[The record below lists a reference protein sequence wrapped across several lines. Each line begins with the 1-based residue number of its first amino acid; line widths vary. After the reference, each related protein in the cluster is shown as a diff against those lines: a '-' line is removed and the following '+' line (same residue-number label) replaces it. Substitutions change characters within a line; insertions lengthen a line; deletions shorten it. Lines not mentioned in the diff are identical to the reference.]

1 MEIKKEP
8 KVNLE
13 ARKTTYVM
21 TGLVG
26 ILALLFVAL
35 EWSTTS
41 RRNRNLVARTMME
54 DTETEMIITVQQPT
68 PPPPPP
74 PLPDV
79 IEQINVVDE
88 DVLIEEVD
96 VQSYEDNEDIL
107 VQVIDLTGN
116 NGPSDEEEVD
126 DSTPFVIVEQQPEFP
141 GGQSALMAYLS
152 KSIKYPPFAAENGI
166 QGRTTLSFT
175 VEKDGSISNIEVM
188 RSPAEELSKEAV
200 RVVQA
205 MPKWKP
211 GKQRGKA
218 VRVKYVLPV
227 TFRLS

>member
-13 ARKTTYVM
+13 SRKTTYVM

-26 ILALLFVAL
+26 VLALLFVTL
-35 EWSTTS
+35 EWSSTS
-41 RRNRNLVARTMME
+41 RRNYKLVARALVE
-54 DTETEMIITVQQPT
+54 ESEADMILTVQQPT

-74 PLPDV
+74 PPMPDL
-79 IEQINVVDE
+79 IEQLKVVEDIVPIEEYDFLSPEDDNDKFVQIVDLTNVGPVDE
-88 DVLIEEVD
+88 DYI
-96 VQSYEDNEDIL
+96 
-107 VQVIDLTGN
+107 
-116 NGPSDEEEVD
+116 D
-126 DSTPFVIVEQQPEFP
+126 DSAPFVIVEQQPEFP
-141 GGQSALMAYLS
+141 GGEAELMKYLS
-152 KSIKYPPFAAENGI
+152 KAIKYPAFCAENGI
-166 QGRTTLSFT
+166 QGRITLSFT
-175 VEKDGSISNIEVM
+175 VERDGTISNIEVM